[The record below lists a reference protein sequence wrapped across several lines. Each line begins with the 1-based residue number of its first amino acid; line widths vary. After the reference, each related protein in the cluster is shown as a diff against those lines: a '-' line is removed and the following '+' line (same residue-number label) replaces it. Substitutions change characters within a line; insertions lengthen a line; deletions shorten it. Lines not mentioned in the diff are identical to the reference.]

1 MYINIST
8 PELRRNPKHLAKPTV
23 SPA

>member
-23 SPA
+23 LPA